1 MYGCNVNI
9 VELIRKE
16 TLAFQDKTALIQ
28 CDDKIL
34 YQELFTKI
42 TQAADELKK
51 NGLKKGDR
59 VGFLCEDSIDY
70 IIVCLAVLSLSAVI
84 VPVPDSSSRAEIDD
98 LLCRIDLNFFIFD
111 KAEYSTESYR
121 NESRILFPGIVGT
134 KEFWI
139 YKRKA
144 DNNLSIEY
152 HDLNPAFI
160 RFTSGTTGDSKGVFL
175 SHETIVQR
183 TDAANKALNV
193 TSDDVVIWMLSMSF
207 HFVVTILLFLRQ
219 GATIIICSGSFPDSL
234 RQGLRNNRGTFIYA
248 SPFHYQMMTKLALFP
263 PETFDSF
270 RLAVSTAMRLSVSTA
285 ADFHTKFGFELSQAY
300 GLIEVGLPFINN
312 SKSSSTRE
320 SAGKILPDYKVR
332 IENPNQDGI
341 GEIFIKG
348 KGMFDAYFSPWRRR
362 SHVAPD
368 GWFATG
374 DLGRLDKNGFLF
386 LVGRKKN
393 VINFAGMKI
402 FPYEVESVIN
412 QYSGVQE
419 SLVYANPH
427 NTYGEL
433 PSAGVVLKNGAADN
447 FDLHELKKFCY
458 QHLASYKV
466 PKEFVLLKKLD
477 KTASGKL
484 KRKN

>member
-1 MYGCNVNI
+1 MNI

-16 TLAFQDKTALIQ
+16 TLSFQDKIAIIQ
-28 CDDKIL
+28 CDEEIL
-34 YQELFTKI
+34 YHEFFAKI
-42 TQAADELKK
+42 IQAADELKK
-51 NGLKKGDR
+51 NGLQKGDR
-59 VGFLCEDSIDY
+59 IGFLCEDSIDY
-70 IIVCLAVLSLSAVI
+70 IIVCLAVLSISAVI

-121 NESRILFPGIVGT
+121 NKSRILFPGIVGT

-160 RFTSGTTGDSKGVFL
+160 RFTSGTTGDSKGVLL

-219 GATIIICSGSFPDSL
+219 SATIIICSGSFPDSL

-248 SPFHYQMMTKLALFP
+248 SPFHYQMMTKLALFS
-263 PETFDSF
+263 PETFDCF
-270 RLAVSTAMRLSVSTA
+270 RLAISTSMRLSVSTA
-285 ADFHTKFGFELSQAY
+285 ADFYTKFGLELSQAY

-332 IENPNQDGI
+332 IENPNQEGI
-341 GEIFIKG
+341 GEISIKG

-419 SLVYANPH
+419 SLVTLIRTIPTENCH
-427 NTYGEL
+427 L
-433 PSAGVVLKNGAADN
+433 PG
-447 FDLHELKKFCY
+447 
-458 QHLASYKV
+458 
-466 PKEFVLLKKLD
+466 
-477 KTASGKL
+477 
-484 KRKN
+484 